1 MGFRHRF
8 LDIRRFKWPS
18 QLLKP
23 LAIGLVILPLILA
36 NCGFVPFY
44 ALGKKFNPGRATDLV
59 KGQSTRD
66 DVLRLFG
73 APLESSTSDL
83 AKSQWWR
90 YSYTYLGNVEVE
102 RADLEIDFKGNLV
115 ADYKLEVTQSRF

>member
-1 MGFRHRF
+1 MGLRHRL
-8 LDIRRFKWPS
+8 LDIRRFKLPS

-44 ALGKKFNPGRATDLV
+44 ALGKKFNPGRATELV
-59 KGQSTRD
+59 KGHSTRD

-73 APLESSTSDL
+73 APGESSTTDL
-83 AKSQWWR
+83 AKAQWWR

-102 RADLEIDFKGNLV
+102 RANLEIDFKGDV
-115 ADYKLEVTQSRF
+115 VEDYKLEVTQSRY